1 MKTLLPIIAM
11 FLFDIFALGIPIA
24 LVIFLVKYLK
34 KSKKQQYIKKQQTQD
49 IKKKTLKEIYPNTTF
64 SFEQQFQPQINKT
77 EVQYDSTYKKRDLI
91 TPFEKELYIIL
102 NEILKDEKYN
112 NYTILSKIRMADLIE
127 TINQNNYSDFNKI
140 KSKHIDFALCD
151 KQTLAPLLLIELDD
165 SSHNNPNRRNRDDFV
180 NQSLVQAGYKII
192 HIRNLDKGK
201 IEGQIEEIL
210 SSKLSSVF
218 YI

>member
-1 MKTLLPIIAM
+1 
-11 FLFDIFALGIPIA
+11 
-24 LVIFLVKYLK
+24 
-34 KSKKQQYIKKQQTQD
+34 
-49 IKKKTLKEIYPNTTF
+49 
-64 SFEQQFQPQINKT
+64 
-77 EVQYDSTYKKRDLI
+77 
-91 TPFEKELYIIL
+91 
-102 NEILKDEKYN
+102 
-112 NYTILSKIRMADLIE
+112 MADLIE

>member
-91 TPFEKELYIIL
+91 TEHVK
-102 NEILKDEKYN
+102 
-112 NYTILSKIRMADLIE
+112 
-127 TINQNNYSDFNKI
+127 
-140 KSKHIDFALCD
+140 
-151 KQTLAPLLLIELDD
+151 
-165 SSHNNPNRRNRDDFV
+165 
-180 NQSLVQAGYKII
+180 
-192 HIRNLDKGK
+192 
-201 IEGQIEEIL
+201 
-210 SSKLSSVF
+210 
-218 YI
+218 